1 MSLKLQIEVSIDGY
15 SVIFRYANPEQG
27 TERILQSDVDIVRDP
42 INNLPAQRHAISG
55 FTEVSFVKYNL

>member
-1 MSLKLQIEVSIDGY
+1 MPLKLQIEISFDDY
-15 SVIFRYANPEQG
+15 FSTFRYPNPEQG